1 MQIEQSTEREI
12 PVLAP
17 NGRLDT
23 DTAPAF
29 ETALLETLTEAN
41 RIIVDLAGVDYI
53 SSAGLRV
60 VLMGAKRARNTEGG
74 LVLCGLAPSIRD
86 IFAVSGFLKI
96 LTTAESREAAAD
108 LLAQAG
114 A

>member
-12 PVLAP
+12 PVLTP

-29 ETALLETLTEAN
+29 ETALLETLTEMN
-41 RIIVDLAGVDYI
+41 RVIVDLTEVDYV

-60 VLMGAKRARNTEGG
+60 VLMGAKRARKAEGG
-74 LVLCGLAPSIRD
+74 LVLCGMAPSIRD
-86 IFAVSGFLKI
+86 VFAVSGFLKI
-96 LTTAESREAAAD
+96 LTTAESREQAAE
-108 LLAQAG
+108 LLVPG
-114 A
+114 GD